1 MLDELAPDEKS
12 DAERELAPSVDVP
25 DESDANPTLQRKFW
39 LLVLV
44 FNVALMA
51 VSVGA
56 MLAVFRGQYDTGTS
70 LVAAGLVLSAYGFYK
85 YRRYTNAA
93 DDADDGSGDNSD
105 DNSGEN
111 LGDGSDDNSDDNS
124 GENLGDG
131 SGDNS
136 GDATGSIADLDAH
149 SRD

>member
-1 MLDELAPDEKS
+1 VLDELAPDEKS

-25 DESDANPTLQRKFW
+25 DESDADPQLQRQFW

-56 MLAVFRGQYDTGTS
+56 MLAVFRGQWDTGTS
-70 LVAAGLVLSAYGFYK
+70 LVAGGLVLAVYGVYK
-85 YRRYTNAA
+85 YRVYARADEPPESA
-93 DDADDGSGDNSD
+93 DDSNADAPGATAG
-105 DNSGEN
+105 
-111 LGDGSDDNSDDNS
+111 
-124 GENLGDG
+124 
-131 SGDNS
+131 
-136 GDATGSIADLDAH
+136 GDAASDSTPIDEETSTDAGSLADLDAR